1 MEKLRIRAGYQ
12 LRTVAGRTVVV
23 PTEDTL
29 DTNVM
34 IVLNETGKLLWEHLA
49 GGAAPEELVSA
60 LLAEYSVSEDIARR
74 DVQAFID
81 RMRARGL
88 FEE

>member
-1 MEKLRIRAGYQ
+1 MEKLRIRTGYQ

-34 IVLNETGKLLWEHLA
+34 IVLNETGKLLWDRLSA
-49 GGAAPEELVSA
+49 GATPEELVSA
-60 LLAEYSVSEDIARR
+60 LLAEYDVSQDVARS
-74 DVQAFID
+74 DVQAFIA
-81 RMRARGL
+81 RMRQRGL
-88 FEE
+88 FED